1 MGIIYEKH
9 GKEKIMMKIN
19 SILINKILLMCAGAS
34 IVLALI
40 FTLGFS
46 EEKGKNGLVT
56 YVEGSAKKQKLVE
69 ADWKTVYK
77 DTTVIGG
84 ERVRTLSESRA
95 EIKLAGLDQIRMAP
109 KTTIDILKLYEE
121 TKEKVRESNI
131 VLQQGDLWA
140 NVAKKSENTTFSIGT
155 PVAAAAITGT
165 TLRMSVN
172 SDSSSELKVYNGEVA
187 LSNLPSTAKTSQ
199 KSLQPYQIQ
208 GPQQIPG
215 PREVS
220 VEEWTIIVKSMQK
233 VKLDNKG
240 KVLYSGKFS
249 NTDEDENSDW
259 VLWNK
264 ARDTSAGK

>member
-1 MGIIYEKH
+1 
-9 GKEKIMMKIN
+9 MMKTHSFSKYKILFALACATAAV
-19 SILINKILLMCAGAS
+19 ILI
-34 IVLALI
+34 
-40 FTLGFS
+40 FQFGFS
-46 EEKGKNGLVT
+46 EEKGENGLVT

-69 ADWKTVYK
+69 SDWKNIYK

-121 TKEKVRESNI
+121 TKEKIRESKI

-140 NVAKKSENTTFSIGT
+140 NVAKKSENMNFSIGT

-172 SDSSSELKVYNGEVA
+172 SDSSSELKVYNGEVS
-187 LSNLPSTAKTSQ
+187 LSNLPPAAKASP
-199 KSLQPYQIQ
+199 KSLQPFQIQ

-233 VKLDNKG
+233 VKMDNKG

-264 ARDTSAGK
+264 QRDASVGK